1 MAPNTIMVGF
11 VSRGSLQE
19 LTSEAESAQLD
30 RPVQLGGS
38 AEAEPEGVWAE
49 PEAVA
54 EPEAE
59 AEANQE
65 GTQRQRQWPT
75 GKRRKCVNATESK
88 LACPSMHLWTVVRGL
103 ENFVS
108 PEGPLCDGCLME
120 FVSLHPGAAVQIGGE
135 IKSDEPDVMVVRSE
149 AMSWW

>member
-1 MAPNTIMVGF
+1 MVGF

-19 LTSEAESAQLD
+19 LTSEAESTQLYRPVQLLAQLD
-30 RPVQLGGS
+30 RAQL

-49 PEAVA
+49 TQAVA

-103 ENFVS
+103 KNFLS